1 MILKYSI
8 VSKHNIKMFSEDF
21 TNIINHLKENK
32 RGTSLPFI
40 LYLVVFILGFL
51 FSYSIADNIISLI
64 KLKDMELV
72 FSSIDGSFWLSI
84 KVSLIF
90 FLLITLPFLMYGLL
104 FYSNLQQKL
113 GDIHCQVYSGY
124 CTCRICCR
132 SNGLYTFTAYLYTA
146 QCLNTR
152 RTVGIFWS
160 P

>member
-1 MILKYSI
+1 MLLDASISMILKYSI

-90 FLLITLPFLMYGLL
+90 FTNNVTFFNVWSTLL
-104 FYSNLQQKL
+104 FE
-113 GDIHCQVYSGY
+113 
-124 CTCRICCR
+124 
-132 SNGLYTFTAYLYTA
+132 FTAKT
-146 QCLNTR
+146 
-152 RTVGIFWS
+152 G
-160 P
+160 